1 LVLWL
6 AASALV
12 AQTDFDRKLESLY
25 RYSVPL
31 ISPSTLQGWIDS
43 GKKFVLLDTRS
54 HEEFSVSHLKDAKLL
69 EFGKMRIADMKGFD
83 RGVPVV
89 VYCSVGYRS
98 ERVGEQLQK
107 AGYTTVVNLYG
118 GIFQWKNEGR
128 VVVNFNNKPTDSV
141 HTFNKSWARWL
152 TNGTK
157 VY

>member
-1 LVLWL
+1 M
-6 AASALV
+6 
-12 AQTDFDRKLESLY
+12 
-25 RYSVPL
+25 
-31 ISPSTLQGWIDS
+31 
-43 GKKFVLLDTRS
+43 LLDTRS

>member
-1 LVLWL
+1 MVLWL

-98 ERVGEQLQK
+98 ERVGEQL
-107 AGYTTVVNLYG
+107 
-118 GIFQWKNEGR
+118 
-128 VVVNFNNKPTDSV
+128 
-141 HTFNKSWARWL
+141 
-152 TNGTK
+152 
-157 VY
+157 